1 MKMKPYQKNKPIQKK
16 EKGQIIVIL
25 ALVFIGLV
33 AIVGLAIDM
42 GYMYV
47 SYSRLRRAV
56 DGAAL
61 AATSQFR
68 EKYGIADLQKAAQ
81 EFLQLNEVGQVGSDP
96 NTLSVDIEDCDT
108 TPGDPELCTDPPRK
122 LIRVTVT
129 ERVPLFFLSVVGLH
143 EIPIKVSSIA
153 EAASIDLVLL
163 IDNSPSMAL
172 GNSGQEV
179 DPTACNPSNTCAP
192 FNAVKTAAKTLVD
205 TLYASYDRVA
215 IVTYSRYP
223 KVELPLSGDLAA
235 VKTKIDALKVYEMEG
250 KCGWSAQDRPEAS
263 DPFPGD
269 PDFYFMDS
277 PCRLY
282 LSINYPGA
290 GDPGSTYAQMSCY
303 NYLINGDARG
313 CTVTNSGG
321 GLKVAGNLLGGVYP
335 AGHSYAVPET
345 RETALWVV
353 IWLTDGATNAG
364 FSHDGKNVG
373 ASDNQTLVGT
383 DPIEDS
389 ICPGYTWVI
398 PQDPPGGV
406 GNYRFCA
413 DLNARPNLADIA
425 ANPSDPY
432 ILGRHPKD
440 PDYTAPEDQ
449 WYDADDYARDMVDF
463 VTDPLKGQGAMMF
476 TIGLGPQITS
486 KTPYEQTSGLPAP
499 GETLLQYAA
508 EKGSGIY
515 YAAPNATQLQTI
527 FLAIANKIATR
538 LSR

>member
-1 MKMKPYQKNKPIQKK
+1 MKLYQKKPIQKK

-81 EFLQLNEVGQVGSDP
+81 EFLQLNEVGKVGSDP
-96 NTLSVDIEDCDT
+96 NTLFVAIEDCDT

-172 GNSGQEV
+172 GNAGQEV

-223 KVELPLSGDLAA
+223 KVEMPLSGDLTA
-235 VKTKIDALKVYEMEG
+235 VKAKIDALKVYEMEG
-250 KCGWSAQDRPEAS
+250 KCGWSAEDRPEPG

-269 PDFYFMDS
+269 PAFYFMDS

-282 LSINYPGA
+282 HSINYPGS
-290 GDPGSTYAQMSCY
+290 GSPGGVYAQMSCY

-321 GLKVAGNLLGGVYP
+321 GLKVAGNLLGGAYP

-353 IWLTDGATNAG
+353 IWLTDGFTNAG
-364 FSHDGKNVG
+364 FAHDGKNVNS
-373 ASDNQTLVGT
+373 SDNQILVAT
-383 DPIEDS
+383 NPIQDS
-389 ICPGYTWVI
+389 YCPGYTHHI
-398 PQDPPGGV
+398 PQDPPGTGD
-406 GNYRFCA
+406 NHDYRFCA
-413 DLNARPNLADIA
+413 DLDARPTLAQIA
-425 ANPSDPY
+425 ADPTHKY
-432 ILGRHPKD
+432 IFGRHAPD
-440 PDYTAPEDQ
+440 PLGTPLDAQ
-449 WYDADDYARDMVDF
+449 WYDADDYARDMIDF
-463 VTDPLKGQGAMMF
+463 VTDPLAGQGAMMF
-476 TIGLGPQITS
+476 SIGLGTQITS
-486 KTPYEQTSGLPAP
+486 MTPYEQTSGKPAP
-499 GETLLQYAA
+499 GQTLLEYAA
-508 EKGSGIY
+508 EKGNGIY
-515 YAAPNATQLQTI
+515 YAAPNASQLQTI